1 MRKEEQSTTDINTI
15 KLGTFQLQTKSFWLG
30 LVSILVLFLL
40 AVIWLNTYYWY
51 NISIKIIDSQKQVII
66 EKK

>member
-40 AVIWLNTYYWY
+40 TVIWLNTYYWY